1 VREQIAGVVGLFGK
15 QTEAAQISMRVQLA
29 EPLIL
34 RADQRL
40 LRQVMLNVLSNAL
53 KFTAR
58 GGTVTLAAQRI
69 LGAGLEISVSDTGIG
84 MSSADI
90 ETALIPFG
98 QVDSTIARRFK
109 GTGLGL
115 PISRSLMR
123 LHGGDLRLESV
134 LGTGTRVII
143 SLPESRL
150 ADPDASA
157 SVRRAGTRR
166 SARK

>member
-1 VREQIAGVVGLFGK
+1 
-15 QTEAAQISMRVQLA
+15 MRLQLA
-29 EPLIL
+29 EPSIL

-40 LRQVMLNVLSNAL
+40 LQQVMLNVLSNAL

-58 GGTVTLAAQRI
+58 GGTVTVAVQRI

-90 ETALIPFG
+90 ETALTPFG

-123 LHGGDLRLESV
+123 LHGGDLRVESV
-134 LGTGTRVII
+134 LGIGTRVII

-150 ADPDASA
+150 ADRDASA

-166 SARK
+166 GARK